1 MLHMGRVLL
10 IFALVACARAQI
22 YQGNWGYSSPGVT
35 VVSGPPS
42 VSVVIVNTSPNEPV
56 AALPPERLPA
66 SYFIA
71 FKGGTVRLA
80 EQYWVDGATL
90 YYITPD
96 RERRTAP
103 LEAVDRAL
111 SQQLNGE
118 RNVAFR
124 LPPEERKTVA
134 RSQAVHHV
142 SIVARRRKACVCK

>member
-1 MLHMGRVLL
+1 MLRMGRVLL
-10 IFALVACARAQI
+10 IFALVACAQAQ
-22 YQGNWGYSSPGVT
+22 GVT

-56 AALPPERLPA
+56 AAPPREPLPA

-71 FKGGTVRLA
+71 FKGGNIRLA

-96 RERRTAP
+96 RERKTAP
-103 LEAVDRAL
+103 LESVDRAL
-111 SQQLNGE
+111 SEQLNSE
-118 RNVAFR
+118 QDVAFR

-134 RSQAVHHV
+134 SSQVVRHV
-142 SIVARRRKACVCK
+142 AIVARRRKTCVCK